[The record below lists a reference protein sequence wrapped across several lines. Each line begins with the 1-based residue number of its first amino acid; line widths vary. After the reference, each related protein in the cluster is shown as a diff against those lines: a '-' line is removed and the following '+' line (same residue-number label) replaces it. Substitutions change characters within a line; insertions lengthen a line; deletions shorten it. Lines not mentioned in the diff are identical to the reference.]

1 MLRHKVGRVLTN
13 VAVLSLMFLAGVA
26 VRVTMIWSWLG

>member
-13 VAVLSLMFLAGVA
+13 VAVLSLMFLVGVA
-26 VRVTMIWSWLG
+26 VRASMIWSWLG